1 MTGFTPA
8 SPKQRDN
15 NRLYVSLVQSSPTAY
30 YDDKTLPS
38 LPVSVLNVMQAGRSS
53 NRSMVSTPETA
64 SEQMS
69 IPFDYMVTGSYS
81 LRIHV
86 K

>member
-1 MTGFTPA
+1 MPGMHA
-8 SPKQRDN
+8 AAEHRSPD
-15 NRLYVSLVQSSPTAY
+15 VHGS
-30 YDDKTLPS
+30 PS
-38 LPVSVLNVMQAGRSS
+38 LHGSVFGAPGWQEPPLHTSGLVPVY
-53 NRSMVSTPETA
+53 PA